1 MQKRNDERGGSV
13 LLVVSLITTVVL
25 LLGALGFAFWAFGER
40 QDYKD
45 RSDVKSAA
53 AVKVAEEALTKKL
66 EADFAEREKSPLRTY
81 TGPSTYGSVSFD
93 YPKTWSAYLVEST
106 TNAQQPIIGYFKPG
120 FVPSIND
127 SKSVYALRIELVSL
141 GYEQV
146 LNSYD
151 SQIRTGKL
159 KAVAFTP
166 PKLKD
171 SNVLPGV
178 RLDGELQTNKP
189 GSIVLM
195 KVRDKTLK
203 ISTDGKDFEKDF
215 SEIVLPSISYTP

>member
-1 MQKRNDERGGSV
+1 MQISRDERGGSV
-13 LLVVSLITTVVL
+13 LLVISLITTVVL
-25 LLGALGFAFWAFGER
+25 LLGALGFAFWAYGER

-66 EADFAEREKSPLRTY
+66 EADFSEREKSPLRTY
-81 TGPSTYGSVSFD
+81 TGPSTYGSITFD
-93 YPKTWSAYLVEST
+93 YPKTWSAYLVES

-120 FVPSIND
+120 FVPSVSD

-146 LNSYD
+146 LNSFE
-151 SQIRTGKL
+151 SQIRSGKL

-171 SNVLPGV
+171 SNILPGV
-178 RLDGELQTNKP
+178 RLDGEPQTNKP

-203 ISTDGKDFEKDF
+203 LTTDGKDFEKDF
-215 SEIVLPSISYTP
+215 SEIILPSVSYTP